1 MTKRSADPRSGPSA
15 PGVLPKSERDLRRAF
30 LAETDRIPGGGRL
43 DQCIQC
49 GTCTASCPVS
59 YAMDLT
65 PRQII
70 AMFRAGGIE
79 QLLES
84 RSIWVC
90 ASCYQCTTR
99 CPADIQI
106 TDLIYALRR
115 IAIENG
121 IFPDRFP
128 SHVFSETFIDMVR
141 RYGRSYETGLLL
153 LFFLRTNPMT
163 LYRWRRAGFDLWRHG
178 RIRLRPEKIKGIEGL
193 RRIIAKA
200 ETFDLPQEVVER
212 QKITDSVGYAA
223 IGGSA

>member
-1 MTKRSADPRSGPSA
+1 
-15 PGVLPKSERDLRRAF
+15 
-30 LAETDRIPGGGRL
+30 
-43 DQCIQC
+43 
-49 GTCTASCPVS
+49 
-59 YAMDLT
+59 MDLT
-65 PRQII
+65 PRQVI

-79 QLLES
+79 ELLGS

-128 SHVFSETFIDMVR
+128 SHVFSETFIDMVK

-153 LFFLRTNPMT
+153 LFFLRTSPMA
-163 LYRWRRAGFDLWRHG
+163 LYGWRRAGFDLWRHG
-178 RIRLRPEKIKGIEGL
+178 RIQLRPEKIKGIDGL

-223 IGGSA
+223 IGGYA